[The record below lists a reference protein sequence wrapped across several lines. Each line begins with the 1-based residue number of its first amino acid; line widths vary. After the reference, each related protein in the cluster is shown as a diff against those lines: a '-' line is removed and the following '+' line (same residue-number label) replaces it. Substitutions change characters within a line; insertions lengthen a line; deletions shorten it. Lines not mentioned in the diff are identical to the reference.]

1 MAFKPN
7 PNFAQELGAGV
18 NNVLREAAEK
28 SAEEVR
34 NVKHRIMPKSRG
46 RGSVVVREIDGR
58 IVLGNTDRGAH
69 LDEFGSKNNPA
80 YQPLR
85 RGIRAAGY
93 RFKESE

>member
-1 MAFKPN
+1 MFKPN
-7 PNFAQELGAGV
+7 PNFAKELGDGV
-18 NNVLREAAEK
+18 HHILREAAEK

-34 NVKHRIMPKSRG
+34 EVKHRIMPQSRG
-46 RGSVVVREIDGR
+46 RGSVIVREIDGQV
-58 IVLGNTDRGAH
+58 VLGNTDRGAH
-69 LDEFGSKNNPA
+69 LDEFGSKNNPT

>member
-1 MAFKPN
+1 MFKPN
-7 PNFAQELGAGV
+7 PHFAQELGAGV
-18 NNVLREAAEK
+18 QNILREAAEK

-34 NVKHRIMPKSRG
+34 DVKHRIMPRRRG
-46 RGSVVVREIDGR
+46 KGTVVVREIDGR
-58 IVLGNTDRGAH
+58 IVLGNTDAGAH

-85 RGIRAAGY
+85 RGITAAGF